1 MLRAVSSKG
10 QNICFRDRGWGFDS
24 PTVHRRRKVNA
35 EIAQSVRASVSYAE
49 GYQFDSDSR
58 YKKFLHLVFFI
69 IFVLLFFESLIG
81 SM

>member
-24 PTVHRRRKVNA
+24 PTVHRRRKRTA

-58 YKKFLHLVFFI
+58 YKKIFDLVFFYYI
-69 IFVLLFFESLIG
+69 CIVVL
-81 SM
+81 